1 MDTQLKIQFVEFKEF
16 EGEGHLSKQAK
27 KITVLKKGNGKMNF
41 LKLEGKVALVTG
53 GAQGIGESVVRALS
67 EAGVVVAMLDHN
79 TAKLSSLV
87 NELKSE
93 GRKVE
98 AFPVNVSNSK
108 AVDTVVDLIEHD
120 IGPIEILVN
129 VAGVL
134 RMGLI
139 QSLSDEDWEKTFAVN
154 STGVF
159 NVSRSVSMYMV
170 PRQKG
175 SIVTVGSNSAK
186 VPRISM
192 AAYAASKA
200 ASTMFTKCLGLEL
213 AQYNIRC
220 NIVSPGSTDTEMQWS
235 LWKDENGASA
245 AIAGTQEAF
254 KVGIPLKKIAT
265 PTNIADAVLFLVSDR
280 ANHITMNDLCVDGGA
295 TLGV

>member
-1 MDTQLKIQFVEFKEF
+1 MGFLKIE
-16 EGEGHLSKQAK
+16 S
-27 KITVLKKGNGKMNF
+27 
-41 LKLEGKVALVTG
+41 KVALVTG
-53 GAQGIGESVVRALS
+53 GAQGIGASVVRALS
-67 EAGVVVAMLDHN
+67 ESGVVVAMLDDN
-79 TAKLSSLV
+79 AAKLTSLA
-87 NELKSE
+87 NKLKSE
-93 GRKVE
+93 GYEVV
-98 AFPVNVSNSK
+98 AFPVDVSDNQ
-108 AVDTVVDLIEHD
+108 AVDIVVDLIERD
-120 IGPIEILVN
+120 LGPIEILVN

-134 RMGLI
+134 RMGLVE
-139 QSLSDEDWEKTFAVN
+139 SLSNQDWEKTFAVN

-159 NVSRSVSMYMV
+159 NVSRSVSKYMV

-235 LWKDENGASA
+235 LWKDENGAAA
-245 AIAGTQEAF
+245 AIAGSPEAF
-254 KVGIPLKKIAT
+254 KVGIPLNKIAT
-265 PTNIADAVLFLVSDR
+265 SSNIADAVLFLVSDQ
-280 ANHITMNDLCVDGGA
+280 ANHITMHDLCVDGGA

>member
-1 MDTQLKIQFVEFKEF
+1 MSFLKI
-16 EGEGHLSKQAK
+16 A
-27 KITVLKKGNGKMNF
+27 
-41 LKLEGKVALVTG
+41 GKVALVTG
-53 GAQGIGESVVRALS
+53 GAQGIGESIVRALS
-67 EAGVVVAMLDHN
+67 KAGVVVAMLDN
-79 TAKLSSLV
+79 NAVKLSSLA

-93 GRKVE
+93 GCKVE
-98 AFPVNVSNSK
+98 AFSVDVSDSK
-108 AVDTVVDLIEHD
+108 AVSTVVDLIEGD

-134 RMGLI
+134 HMSLI
-139 QSLSDEDWEKTFAVN
+139 ESLTDEDWEKTFEVN
-154 STGVF
+154 CTGVF
-159 NVSRSVSMYMV
+159 NVSRCVSKYMV

-186 VPRISM
+186 VPRMGM

-235 LWKDENGASA
+235 LWKDASGALDV
-245 AIAGTQEAF
+245 IAGTPEAF
-254 KVGIPLKKIAT
+254 KIGIPLSKIAT
-265 PTNIADAVLFLVSDR
+265 PTNIANAVLFLVSDR
-280 ANHITMNDLCVDGGA
+280 SNHITMHDLCVDGGA